1 MTKLDFNKNFV
12 PLKGQT
18 EEGVGKMN
26 ETLSFVISKSEDTK
40 NPVKLYGWAVK
51 LSTNGILELDKA
63 DVELLK
69 KFIIE
74 SKMLFVA
81 AKGQLIEHIDSVKEQ

>member
-26 ETLSFVISKSEDTK
+26 DTLSFVIAKAEDSA
-40 NPVKLYGWAVK
+40 NPVKLYGWAVR
-51 LSTNGILELDKA
+51 LSTEGILELDKA
-63 DVELLK
+63 DVELLIQ
-69 KFIIE
+69 FILKN
-74 SKMLFVA
+74 KMLFVA
-81 AKGQLIEHIDSVKEQ
+81 AKGQLIEYINSVKEK